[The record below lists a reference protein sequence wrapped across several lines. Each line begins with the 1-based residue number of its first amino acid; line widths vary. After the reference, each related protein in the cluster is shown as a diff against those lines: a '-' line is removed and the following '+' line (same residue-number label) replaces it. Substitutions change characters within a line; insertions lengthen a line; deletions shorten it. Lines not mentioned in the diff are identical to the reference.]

1 MIVWLPLIEFIMATI
16 AMFFL
21 LCYVSE
27 VIYLKQLDM
36 YYKLERKFSF
46 FRLFMVLIMAPI
58 TIPLSKYAMEK
69 SLYFGIM
76 LVAILYSL
84 TVLYAVYNK
93 RKHLQFL
100 LNNTL
105 FLDVLLVSLFILLRG
120 GVRSD
125 TYLLYYFIIL
135 YDGAKYGVYGT
146 ITSLVQSLIYYGLMS
161 YGASV
166 ISSVP
171 FDYSR
176 FLIRVI
182 YLITLTF
189 IMYEINKLIKESHVN
204 EIAAK
209 ELAYKDSLT
218 QLPNRLQLLDYFEE
232 KRARY
237 DKTGESFGISII
249 DIDIFKQINDTKG
262 HPFGDK
268 VLQELA
274 QIFTN
279 QISSDDFVCR
289 FGGEEFLIIYDESNK
304 DKILNKANLLCAKIQ
319 KYDFF
324 GEKITVSIG
333 VSMYRNNNT
342 MIENIS
348 LADEAM
354 YAAKNT
360 GKNKVIAYDELKLSL
375 KHK

>member
-100 LNNTL
+100 LKNTL

-125 TYLLYYFIIL
+125 TYLLYYFIINMG
-135 YDGAKYGVYGT
+135 YMV
-146 ITSLVQSLIYYGLMS
+146 
-161 YGASV
+161 
-166 ISSVP
+166 
-171 FDYSR
+171 R
-176 FLIRVI
+176 
-182 YLITLTF
+182 
-189 IMYEINKLIKESHVN
+189 
-204 EIAAK
+204 
-209 ELAYKDSLT
+209 
-218 QLPNRLQLLDYFEE
+218 
-232 KRARY
+232 
-237 DKTGESFGISII
+237 
-249 DIDIFKQINDTKG
+249 
-262 HPFGDK
+262 
-268 VLQELA
+268 
-274 QIFTN
+274 
-279 QISSDDFVCR
+279 
-289 FGGEEFLIIYDESNK
+289 
-304 DKILNKANLLCAKIQ
+304 
-319 KYDFF
+319 
-324 GEKITVSIG
+324 
-333 VSMYRNNNT
+333 
-342 MIENIS
+342 
-348 LADEAM
+348 
-354 YAAKNT
+354 
-360 GKNKVIAYDELKLSL
+360 
-375 KHK
+375 